1 MRSES
6 APCPISTRNSSHCI
20 SPGWCDTMAAPTIC
34 PMRMS
39 LALAEAGAER
49 LLRQHD
55 VLHVAEELEAPVAA
69 FAADARALDAAEGR
83 GQVAD
88 AEAVD
93 PDEARAHALGHGCG
107 VRGFAVA
114 DAAQAVVGAVGERD
128 GLVVA
133 VEGL

>member
-88 AEAVD
+88 A
-93 PDEARAHALGHGCG
+93 
-107 VRGFAVA
+107 
-114 DAAQAVVGAVGERD
+114 AQAVVGAVGERD

-133 VEGL
+133 VEGLQREHRAEDLVLHDLAVLRDVREQGR